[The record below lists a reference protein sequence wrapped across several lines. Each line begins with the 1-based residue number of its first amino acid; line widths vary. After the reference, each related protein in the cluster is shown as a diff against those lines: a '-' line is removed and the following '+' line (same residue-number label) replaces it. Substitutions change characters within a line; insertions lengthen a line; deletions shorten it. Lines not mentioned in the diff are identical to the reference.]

1 MYKNKQSKN
10 RRLEKTCLSIIKI
23 GTYLAL
29 FAPLIVMKGSFFP
42 FVTPK
47 TIYFRILIEI
57 MLAAYLVLAIYFPRY
72 RPKLNIVGISIL
84 IFLFVLILTS
94 FLGINFERSF
104 WSTYERM
111 TGIFTLLHLLA
122 FFIILTSA
130 FKQREDWEKILS
142 VSILAGLFLCIYVLT
157 QDQIST
163 RGGGTI
169 GNTSFMATYLLFNIS
184 FALALFFTKRDS
196 FLKTFAGVSLLFS
209 IPTLLMS
216 TGRGAIVSF
225 WGGLALLLIGY
236 LIFSGKKN
244 LRKTGVLIIIF
255 LILSS
260 LILAVYQPSFLKDI
274 IKHTLKEMK
283 SRFVVWE
290 KGWKGFLERPVFGWG
305 PENFNVLFAKFFN
318 PCVFLSEC
326 GGEIWFD
333 RVHNV
338 VLDTLVTTGAVGLL
352 SYLLMFAVS
361 IFGLLKI
368 CHKKKENISAP
379 LIIAILFVVYFFQ
392 NLLVFDMIS
401 SYMVFFLS
409 LGFASFLIDDEK
421 ELDLD
426 TLETPTSFVLSK
438 KPVQNIILAVIV
450 LLSASF
456 IYFGNI
462 QPFSSAMNTVQMVI
476 SPDDNLNQSLG
487 FYEKALN
494 GFMEKYEVREQF
506 SQKLGQS
513 AFNPDNNRA
522 TVNSAFNI
530 AEEQMEESIRK
541 NSLDF
546 RHHLFL
552 GRLYFN
558 DYRFSNNTEKLQ
570 LAEQVLEKSIELSP
584 TNQQGYWHMAEVNL
598 AKGEEQTA
606 FDLFKKAIELEPR
619 FGRSHWFLA
628 MAYKITGQYDLA
640 LEKIKDA
647 ENAGYAWKR
656 DLNDLTRVAEIYQA
670 IGDNLSLISLY
681 QEALEIHPQKAELW
695 VNLAVVYA
703 DMGQFDKAKQ
713 AVQKAIELNPD
724 LAPELEDFLKYLEQ

>member
-552 GRLYFN
+552 GKLYFA
-558 DYRFSNNTEKLQ
+558 DYRFSNNTEKLY
-570 LAEQVLEKSIELSP
+570 LAEQILEKSIELSP
-584 TNQQGYWHMAEVNL
+584 TNQQGYWYMAEVKL
-598 AKGEEQTA
+598 AKGEKQAA
-606 FDLFKKAIELEPR
+606 FDLFEKAIELEPR
-619 FGRSHWFLA
+619 FGTSHWYLA
-628 MAYKITGQYDLA
+628 TVYRITGQYEQA
-640 LEKIKDA
+640 FEKIKDA
-647 ENAGYAWKR
+647 EALGYNWKNNI
-656 DLNDLTRVAEIYQA
+656 NDLRDVAEIYIA
-670 IGDNLSLISLY
+670 LGLESDLISIY
-681 QEALEIHPQKAELW
+681 QEAIEL
-695 VNLAVVYA
+695 NPGNTTILMDLAVVYA
-703 DMGQFDKAKQ
+703 NLGQFDKARETT
-713 AVQKAIELNPD
+713 QKVIELDPS
-724 LAPELEDFLKYLEQ
+724 LAPELEDFLKSLEQ